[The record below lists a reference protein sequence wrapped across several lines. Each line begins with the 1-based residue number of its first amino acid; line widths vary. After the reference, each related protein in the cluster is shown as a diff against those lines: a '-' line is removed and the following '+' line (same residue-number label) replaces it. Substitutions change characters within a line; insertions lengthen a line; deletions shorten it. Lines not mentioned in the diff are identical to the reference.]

1 MDKVIEEERDIMS
14 EIAESA
20 DDCPVLML
28 NQNRYKQGEY
38 PNGDLYK
45 KWRLVNK
52 TMIDSVDGK
61 IIWTLP
67 VKGQVLINGHLE
79 TLDEI
84 LAYWYP
90 SHGAFL
96 DMIKSPKRIENF
108 EIRKEL
114 IEYAVIHRCDGNNP
128 PKLNT

>member
-1 MDKVIEEERDIMS
+1 MDKVIEKERDIMS
-14 EIAESA
+14 NIAESGN
-20 DDCPVLML
+20 DHPVLMI
-28 NQNRYKQGEY
+28 NQNRYKKGEY
-38 PNGDLYK
+38 PNGSLYK
-45 KWRLVNK
+45 KWRSVNK
-52 TMIDSVDGK
+52 AMIDSVGGK

-96 DMIKSPKRIENF
+96 EMIKSPERIENF
-108 EIRKEL
+108 KIRKEL

-128 PKLNT
+128 PKLHT

>member
-52 TMIDSVDGK
+52 TMIDSVGGK
-61 IIWTLP
+61 IIWELP

-79 TLDEI
+79 ALDEI

-90 SHGAFL
+90 SHAAFL
-96 DMIKSPKRIENF
+96 GMIKSPKRIENF

-114 IEYAVIHRCDGNNP
+114 IEYAVIHRCDGDNP
-128 PKLNT
+128 PKLEA